1 MPFTIG
7 EKLIL
12 TATVDIFH
20 ELLGEDA
27 VQKVAYVPL
36 SASTIARWM
45 GEIAEDIEEQ
55 LLERHHCTMLQVDES
70 TDIENKAT
78 TLVFVQYIF
87 FFRRMCMRICYV
99 HFCGQ
104 PTPQVQTNQ
113 FVLLHAWTE

>member
-1 MPFTIG
+1 
-7 EKLIL
+7 
-12 TATVDIFH
+12 
-20 ELLGEDA
+20 
-27 VQKVAYVPL
+27 
-36 SASTIARWM
+36 M

-99 HFCGQ
+99 HFVANQ
-104 PTPQVQTNQ
+104 PHSFRTIQV
-113 FVLLHAWTE
+113 LD